1 MESRIKPSIDND
13 NNYHYSCIRNIR
25 RDGKRHMKAAN
36 FLKPFLVSTAL
47 TIALAGC
54 GGTNEKGSEREESAT
69 PKTEEKQE
77 VNVYTA
83 RHYEVD
89 DELYNKFTE
98 KSGIKVNVVKG
109 EAEELIERLK
119 REGESTQAD
128 LFVTVDGGVLANAKK
143 NGVLQPVTSD
153 VIEAN
158 VPENLRDTDNQW
170 IGLAT
175 RARIIAY
182 AKDRVNP
189 DELSTYEDL
198 TNEKWK
204 GRILV
209 RSSTSLYNQSL
220 LASFIE
226 LNGEEK
232 AEEWSKGIVN
242 NFARQPDGGDR
253 DQAKAVAAGTGDV
266 AIMNTYYVGLLANSE
281 DPEEVKVADSIGVF
295 FPNQNTNGTHV
306 NISGIGLAKHS
317 KNKENAIELIEYL
330 TSTEAQEFLSAQNFE
345 FPVNPKAAKPQL
357 LESWG
362 DFKMQELN
370 FDTLGE
376 HNKKAIEIFNKTGW
390 K

>member
-1 MESRIKPSIDND
+1 MKLSR
-13 NNYHYSCIRNIR
+13 
-25 RDGKRHMKAAN
+25 
-36 FLKPFLVSTAL
+36 FWKPFLASTAL

-54 GGTNEKGSEREESAT
+54 SGTNQNEANEEKEAAK
-69 PKTEEKQE
+69 PKTTENQE
-77 VNVYTA
+77 VNIYTA
-83 RHYEVD
+83 RHYEAD
-89 DELYNKFTE
+89 DAIYKKFTDE
-98 KSGIKVNVVKG
+98 TGIKVNVVKG

-128 LFVTVDGGVLANAKK
+128 LFVTVDGGVLANAKQ
-143 NGVLQPVTSD
+143 NDILQPVTSD
-153 VIEAN
+153 AIEKN
-158 VPENLRDTDNQW
+158 VPENFRDADNNW

-182 AKDRVNP
+182 SKERVKP
-189 DELSTYEDL
+189 EELSTYEDL
-198 TNEKWK
+198 TSDKWK
-204 GRILV
+204 GKLLV

-232 AEEWSKGIVN
+232 AEEWAKGIVN

-253 DQAKAVAAGTGDV
+253 DQAKAIAAGTGDV

-281 DPEEVKVADSIGVF
+281 DPEEVKVADSLGVF
-295 FPNQNTNGTHV
+295 FPNQETNGTHV
-306 NISGIGLAKHS
+306 NISGIGLTKHS
-317 KNKENAIELIEYL
+317 KNKENAIELIEYV
-330 TSTEAQEFLSAQNFE
+330 TSVEAQEYLSANNYE
-345 FPVNPKAAKPQL
+345 FPVNPDAKKPEL

-362 DFKMQELN
+362 EFKMQELN

>member
-1 MESRIKPSIDND
+1 MRQL
-13 NNYHYSCIRNIR
+13 R
-25 RDGKRHMKAAN
+25 RKDQLLEN
-36 FLKPFLVSTAL
+36 
-47 TIALAGC
+47 
-54 GGTNEKGSEREESAT
+54 
-69 PKTEEKQE
+69 QE
-77 VNVYTA
+77 VNIYTA
-83 RHYEVD
+83 RHYEA
-89 DELYNKFTE
+89 DEAIYKKFTE
-98 KSGIKVNVVKG
+98 ETGIKVNVVKG

-128 LFVTVDGGVLANAKK
+128 LFITVDGGVLANAKQ
-143 NGVLQPVTSD
+143 NDIFQPVTSE
-153 VIEAN
+153 IINEN
-158 VPENLRDTDNQW
+158 VPENLRDPDNNW
-170 IGLAT
+170 IGMAT

-182 AKDRVNP
+182 SKDRVSP
-189 DELSTYEDL
+189 EDLSTYEDL

-204 GRILV
+204 DKLLV

-226 LNGEEK
+226 LNGEEE
-232 AEEWSKGIVN
+232 AEQWSQGIVN

-253 DQAKAVAAGTGDV
+253 DQAKAIAAGIGDL

-295 FPNQNTNGTHV
+295 FPNQETTGTHV
-306 NISGIGLAKHS
+306 NISGIGLTKHS
-317 KNKENAIELIEYL
+317 KNKDNATKLIEYI
-330 TSTEAQEFLSAQNFE
+330 TSVEAQEFLSANNYE
-345 FPVNPKAAKPQL
+345 FPVNPNAQKPEL

-362 DFKMQELN
+362 EFKMQELN

>member
-1 MESRIKPSIDND
+1 MHLSKLFKSVL
-13 NNYHYSCIRNIR
+13 
-25 RDGKRHMKAAN
+25 A
-36 FLKPFLVSTAL
+36 VSVL
-47 TIALAGC
+47 TIGLAGC
-54 GGTNEKGSEREESAT
+54 GSNQSDSAGET
-69 PKTEEKQE
+69 AAPKPKTTENHE

-89 DELYNKFTE
+89 NDIYKKFTE
-98 KSGIKVNVVKG
+98 DTGIKVNVVKG

-128 LFVTVDGGVLANAKK
+128 LFITVDGGVLANAKQ
-143 NGVLQPVTSD
+143 NDILQPVTSD
-153 VIEAN
+153 IIDKN
-158 VPENLRDTDNQW
+158 VPKNLRDVDNNW

-182 AKDRVNP
+182 SKDRVSP
-189 DELSTYEDL
+189 KELSTYEDL
-198 TNEKWK
+198 TSDKWK
-204 GRILV
+204 GKVLV

-226 LNGEEK
+226 LNGEKQTEQW
-232 AEEWSKGIVN
+232 AKGMVN

-253 DQAKAVAAGTGDV
+253 DQAKAIAAGTGDV
-266 AIMNTYYVGLLANSE
+266 AIMNTYYVGLLANSK
-281 DPEEVKVADSIGVF
+281 DPEEVKVANNIGVF
-295 FPNQNTNGTHV
+295 FPNQETNGTHV
-306 NISGIGLAKHS
+306 NISGIGLTKHS
-317 KNKENAIELIEYL
+317 KNKENAIKLIEYM
-330 TSTEAQEFLSAQNFE
+330 TDVKAQEYLSANNYE
-345 FPVNPKAAKPQL
+345 FPVNPNAAKPEL
-357 LESWG
+357 LKSWG

>member
-1 MESRIKPSIDND
+1 MKLSRLWKP
-13 NNYHYSCIRNIR
+13 
-25 RDGKRHMKAAN
+25 
-36 FLKPFLVSTAL
+36 LLVSTAL
-47 TIALAGC
+47 TIGLAGC
-54 GGTNEKGSEREESAT
+54 GGTNQNESEGKKEAEK
-69 PKTEEKQE
+69 PKTTENQE
-77 VNVYTA
+77 VNIYTA
-83 RHYEVD
+83 RHYEAD
-89 DELYNKFTE
+89 DAIYKKFTDE
-98 KSGIKVNVVKG
+98 TGIKVNVVKG

-128 LFVTVDGGVLANAKK
+128 LFVTVDGGVLANAKQ
-143 NGVLQPVTSD
+143 NDILQPVTSD
-153 VIEAN
+153 TIDKN
-158 VPENLRDTDNQW
+158 VPENFRDADNNW

-182 AKDRVNP
+182 SKERVKP
-189 DELSTYEDL
+189 EELSTYEDL
-198 TNEKWK
+198 TSDKWK
-204 GRILV
+204 GKLLV

-253 DQAKAVAAGTGDV
+253 DQAKAIAAGVGDV

-281 DPEEVKVADSIGVF
+281 DPEEVKVADSLGVF
-295 FPNQNTNGTHV
+295 FPNQETNGTHV
-306 NISGIGLAKHS
+306 NISGIGLTKHS
-317 KNKENAIELIEYL
+317 KNKENAIELIEYM
-330 TSTEAQEFLSAQNFE
+330 TSVEAQEYLSANNYE
-345 FPVNPKAAKPQL
+345 FPVNPDAKKPEL

-362 DFKMQELN
+362 EFKMQELN